1 VRPNIIP
8 AAGRLLNA
16 SNTVRFSFIERDKVI
31 ETPVF
36 NLTQARLGELAA
48 HHRVIRPPN
57 LAIVG
62 VSGIGKT
69 HAITDFVE
77 HHKPRR
83 AADGR
88 LKVPVLHVQYPPL
101 SDGRWLARTL
111 VKKLGY
117 QLALPQGDMAVFELL
132 VDLLEDAGTRLI
144 IIEELNQLADWP
156 RTHVREFYGIGR
168 WLSNESRIPMV
179 LSGTDEVLDLI
190 DGDVQ
195 LARRFERLQ
204 LPLWKLDEDFAGFVS
219 GYVQTIP
226 LRNETLIDRSFI
238 EQVYEMGEGITDTTV
253 KILQRAA
260 KRAILDGAELIERRH
275 ISSDATLPPPAAGRR
290 RVARRPKRRRAP

>member
-1 VRPNIIP
+1 MRPNIIP
-8 AAGRLLNA
+8 QAARLLNA
-16 SNTVRFSFIERDKVI
+16 STAARFSFIERDKVI

-36 NLTQARLGELAA
+36 NLIQARLGEMET

-57 LAIVG
+57 LAVVG

-69 HAITDFVE
+69 HAITDFAD
-77 HHKPRR
+77 HRKPRR
-83 AADGR
+83 SADGR

-101 SDGRWLARTL
+101 AESRWLAQTL
-111 VKKLGY
+111 VKGLGY
-117 QLALPQGDMAVFELL
+117 QLALPRGDMAIFELL
-132 VDLLEDAGTRLI
+132 LDLLEDADTRLI
-144 IIEELNQLADWP
+144 IIEELNQLHDWP
-156 RTHVREFYGIGR
+156 RADVRDFYGITR
-168 WLSNESRIPMV
+168 WLSNQSRIPMV

-195 LARRFERLQ
+195 LTRRFERLQ

-238 EQVYEMGEGITDTTV
+238 ERVYEMGEGITDTTV

-260 KRAILDGAELIERRH
+260 KRAILDGAELIEHRH

>member
-1 VRPNIIP
+1 MRANIIP
-8 AAGRLLNA
+8 QAARLLEATNA
-16 SNTVRFSFIERDKVI
+16 TRFSFIERDKVI
-31 ETPVF
+31 ETPIF
-36 NLTQARLGELAA
+36 NLIQARLGELVA

-77 HHKPRR
+77 HRKPRR
-83 AADGR
+83 SPDGR
-88 LKVPVLHVQYPPL
+88 LKVPVLHAQYPPL
-101 SDGRWLARTL
+101 TDSRWLARAL

-117 QLALPQGDMAVFELL
+117 QLALPRGDMAIFELL
-132 VDLLEDAGTRLI
+132 VDLLEEADTRLI
-144 IIEELNQLADWP
+144 IIEELNQLVDWP
-156 RTHVREFYGIGR
+156 RAQVREFYGVAR
-168 WLSNESRIPMV
+168 WLSNESQIPIV

-195 LARRFERLQ
+195 LTRRFERLQ
-204 LPLWKLDEDFAGFVS
+204 LPPWKLDETFAGFVS
-219 GYVQTIP
+219 AYLQTIP

-238 EQVYEMGEGITDTTV
+238 EQVHEAGQGITDTTV

-260 KRAILDGAELIERRH
+260 KRAILDGTELIESRH
-275 ISSDATLPPPAAGRR
+275 IISDATLPPPTAGKRL
-290 RVARRPKRRRAP
+290 VARRVKRRRAA